1 MSSPLDMIGD
11 SDLSFQKKGPPVIV
25 IGVAIVVLGL
35 AAAFA
40 FWPAGDISVRDCGD
54 LAAPKADRVKL
65 RHGMFCNL
73 EAHVDTDQVVAIGQ
87 EDPRQTDP
95 AKRFANVRY
104 FVKLDSDYDV
114 LAALPAADAEVR
126 KYQARR
132 TSLLGFR
139 IDGVGRI
146 FDPRKEKGY
155 DAMNK
160 ALRHK
165 FNVGD
170 RKMLVFDTQA
180 KLPQ

>member
-1 MSSPLDMIGD
+1 MLGDANLD
-11 SDLSFQKKGPPVIV
+11 FQKKGPPVLIISV
-25 IGVAIVVLGL
+25 VVVVLGL

-40 FWPAGDISVRDCGD
+40 FWPSEIVTVQDCGD
-54 LAAPKADRVKL
+54 LAGPKAERVKL

-95 AKRFANVRY
+95 AKRFADVRY

-114 LAALPAADAEVR
+114 LAALPAADPEVR

-132 TSLLGFR
+132 TSLLGYR
-139 IDGVGRI
+139 VDGVGRV
-146 FDPRKEKGY
+146 FEPRKEKGY

-170 RKMLVFDTQA
+170 RKLLVFDTQA
-180 KLPQ
+180 RPPQ

>member
-1 MSSPLDMIGD
+1 MSSPIDMLGD
-11 SDLSFQKKGPPVIV
+11 SDLSFHKKGPPALA
-25 IGVAIVVLGL
+25 IGVAVVLLGL
-35 AAAFA
+35 AVAFA
-40 FWPAGDISVRDCGD
+40 FWPSDVVSVEDCGS
-54 LAAPKADRVKL
+54 LTGPKAERVKL

-87 EDPRQTDP
+87 EDPRQADP
-95 AKRFANVRY
+95 KKRFADVRY
-104 FVKLDSDYDV
+104 FVKLDSDYTV
-114 LAALPAADAEVR
+114 LAALPAADVAVR

-132 TSLLGFR
+132 TSLLGYR
-139 IDGVGRI
+139 VDGIGRV

-160 ALRHK
+160 ALRHQ

-180 KLPQ
+180 TLPK

>member
-1 MSSPLDMIGD
+1 MSSPIDMLGD
-11 SDLSFQKKGPPVIV
+11 SNLDFQKKGPPVLI
-25 IGVAIVVLGL
+25 IGALLGVLGL

-40 FWPAGDISVRDCGD
+40 FWPSADLTVQDCGD
-54 LAAPKADRVKL
+54 LAAPKADQVKL

-73 EAHVDTDQVVAIGQ
+73 EAHVQTDQVVAIGQ

-95 AKRFANVRY
+95 AKRFADVRY
-104 FVKLDSDYDV
+104 FVKLDSEYDV

-139 IDGVGRI
+139 VDGVGRV

-160 ALRHK
+160 ALRHQFK
-165 FNVGD
+165 MGD
-170 RKMLVFDTQA
+170 RKLLVFDTQA
-180 KLPQ
+180 KPPR